1 MSNKKGALL
10 TEEQRLEKVLT
21 KKKRRKIA
29 LRIFIGFLVVLALF
43 VGITTMISVIGVQS
57 NINKAHNYGSA
68 GCAQLEY
75 SVEDNG
81 YVNIKSDKGLK
92 VMQLTDVHI
101 GGGWMSIKKDA
112 MAINTVAT
120 MIRVEKPDFVVVT
133 GDISYPVPFQAGTFN
148 NKSGAKIFAELME
161 TLGVYWTLAYGNHDT
176 EAYSYY
182 TREQLTDFYR
192 SEQYKHCLLQP
203 GPEDVDGV
211 GNQVINIVNSD
222 GVITRSL
229 ITLDSHSYIDGDVL
243 GIRWLYDNIHE
254 NQINWYKNVVL
265 DLAKRNQDAAKVLPA
280 AKQKSYAELEK
291 VVPTSVFFHFPMEE
305 YRLAWTEYVENN
317 YKDTK
322 NVKYRYG
329 LRGESGKVVY
339 CGIHPDQLFETMQAL
354 GSTDSTFCG
363 HDHYNNF
370 SLNYKGINLTYG
382 YSIDYLAYVGI
393 YKQGTQRGCTILDYD
408 QNGGL
413 DFHQENYYQ
422 DKYQN
427 DARESVTMQ
436 EITTSGLPVL
446 DAR

>member
-10 TEEQRLEKVLT
+10 TEEQRLEKALT

-29 LRIFIGFLVVLALF
+29 LKIFIGFLIVLALF
-43 VGITTMISVIGVQS
+43 VGITTLISVIGVQS

-192 SEQYKHCLLQP
+192 SEQYRHCLLQP

-222 GVITRSL
+222 GVITRTL

-265 DLAKRNQDAAKVLPA
+265 DLAKRNQDAAKALPV
-280 AKQKSYAELEK
+280 AKQKSYA
-291 VVPTSVFFHFPMEE
+291 
-305 YRLAWTEYVENN
+305 
-317 YKDTK
+317 
-322 NVKYRYG
+322 
-329 LRGESGKVVY
+329 
-339 CGIHPDQLFETMQAL
+339 
-354 GSTDSTFCG
+354 
-363 HDHYNNF
+363 
-370 SLNYKGINLTYG
+370 
-382 YSIDYLAYVGI
+382 
-393 YKQGTQRGCTILDYD
+393 
-408 QNGGL
+408 
-413 DFHQENYYQ
+413 
-422 DKYQN
+422 
-427 DARESVTMQ
+427 
-436 EITTSGLPVL
+436 
-446 DAR
+446 

>member
-10 TEEQRLEKVLT
+10 TEEQRLEKTLT

-29 LRIFIGFLVVLALF
+29 LKIFIGFLVILALF

-265 DLAKRNQDAAKVLPA
+265 DLAKRNQDAAKALPA

-305 YRLAWTEYVENN
+305 YRLAWTEYVEND

-329 LRGESGKVVY
+329 LPGESGKVVY
-339 CGIHPDQLFETMQAL
+339 CGIHPDQLFETMQEL
-354 GSTDSTFCG
+354 GSTDKIG
-363 HDHYNNF
+363 RAH
-370 SLNYKGINLTYG
+370 
-382 YSIDYLAYVGI
+382 V
-393 YKQGTQRGCTILDYD
+393 
-408 QNGGL
+408 
-413 DFHQENYYQ
+413 
-422 DKYQN
+422 
-427 DARESVTMQ
+427 
-436 EITTSGLPVL
+436 
-446 DAR
+446 

>member
-10 TEEQRLEKVLT
+10 TEEQRLEKALT

-222 GVITRSL
+222 GVITRTL

-243 GIRWLYDNIHE
+243 GIRWLYDQLVQE
-254 NQINWYKNVVL
+254 CG
-265 DLAKRNQDAAKVLPA
+265 
-280 AKQKSYAELEK
+280 
-291 VVPTSVFFHFPMEE
+291 T
-305 YRLAWTEYVENN
+305 
-317 YKDTK
+317 
-322 NVKYRYG
+322 G
-329 LRGESGKVVY
+329 SGKTEPRRGQGSASCQAEVLCRTGKSGAY
-339 CGIHPDQLFETMQAL
+339 FRLFP
-354 GSTDSTFCG
+354 FP
-363 HDHYNNF
+363 
-370 SLNYKGINLTYG
+370 
-382 YSIDYLAYVGI
+382 
-393 YKQGTQRGCTILDYD
+393 
-408 QNGGL
+408 NGGVPLGL
-413 DFHQENYYQ
+413 DRVCGE
-422 DKYQN
+422 
-427 DARESVTMQ
+427 
-436 EITTSGLPVL
+436 
-446 DAR
+446 

>member
-10 TEEQRLEKVLT
+10 TEEQRLEKALT

-29 LRIFIGFLVVLALF
+29 LKIFIGFLVILALF

-192 SEQYKHCLLQP
+192 SEQYKHCLLQT

-222 GVITRSL
+222 GVITRAL

-265 DLAKRNQDAAKVLPA
+265 DLAKRNQAEVLCRTG
-280 AKQKSYAELEK
+280 KSGAHFRLFPFSHGG
-291 VVPTSVFFHFPMEE
+291 VP
-305 YRLAWTEYVENN
+305 L
-317 YKDTK
+317 
-322 NVKYRYG
+322 
-329 LRGESGKVVY
+329 
-339 CGIHPDQLFETMQAL
+339 
-354 GSTDSTFCG
+354 
-363 HDHYNNF
+363 
-370 SLNYKGINLTYG
+370 
-382 YSIDYLAYVGI
+382 
-393 YKQGTQRGCTILDYD
+393 
-408 QNGGL
+408 GL
-413 DFHQENYYQ
+413 DRVCGE
-422 DKYQN
+422 
-427 DARESVTMQ
+427 
-436 EITTSGLPVL
+436 
-446 DAR
+446 

>member
-1 MSNKKGALL
+1 MANKREVLVTEDQKAAKALN
-10 TEEQRLEKVLT
+10 R
-21 KKKRRKIA
+21 KKRRRMAGKI
-29 LRIFIGFLVVLALF
+29 LLGFFILLALF
-43 VGITTMISVIGVQS
+43 VGVTTVISVIGVQS
-57 NINKAHNYGSA
+57 NINKARNYSSA

-75 SVEDNG
+75 TVEDNG
-81 YVNIKSDKGLK
+81 YVNIQSDKGLK

-120 MIRVEKPDFVVVT
+120 MIRVEKPDLVVVT

-148 NKSGAKIFAELME
+148 NKSGAKVFAELME

-182 TREQLTDFYR
+182 TREELTDFYR

-203 GPEDVDGV
+203 GPENVDGS

-229 ITLDSHSYIDGDVL
+229 IALDSHSYVDGDIL
-243 GIRWLYDNIHE
+243 GVRWFYDNIHE
-254 NQINWYKNVVL
+254 NQIEWYKQVVS
-265 DLAKRNQDAAKVLPA
+265 DLAERNQAAAEKLSA
-280 AKQKSYAELEK
+280 AKQKSYAQLEK
-291 VVPTSVFFHFPMEE
+291 VVPTSLFFHFPLEE
-305 YRLAWTEYVENN
+305 YRQAWSEYVEND
-317 YKDTK
+317 YQDTE

-329 LRGESGKVVY
+329 LPGESGKVVY
-339 CGIHPDQLFETMQAL
+339 CGIYSDQLFETMQQL

-393 YKQGTQRGCTILDYD
+393 YKKGTQRGCTILDYD
-408 QNGGL
+408 QNGDL

-436 EITTSGLPVL
+436 EITTSGMPVL
-446 DAR
+446 D

>member
-10 TEEQRLEKVLT
+10 TEEQRLEKALT

-29 LRIFIGFLVVLALF
+29 LKIFIGFLVILALF

-265 DLAKRNQDAAKVLPA
+265 DLAKRNQDAAKASQPCHMPEG
-280 AKQKSYAELEK
+280 QG
-291 VVPTSVFFHFPMEE
+291 
-305 YRLAWTEYVENN
+305 
-317 YKDTK
+317 DTQSEGGACF
-322 NVKYRYG
+322 VQVRSC
-329 LRGESGKVVY
+329 R
-339 CGIHPDQLFETMQAL
+339 CQDPH
-354 GSTDSTFCG
+354 
-363 HDHYNNF
+363 
-370 SLNYKGINLTYG
+370 
-382 YSIDYLAYVGI
+382 
-393 YKQGTQRGCTILDYD
+393 QGT
-408 QNGGL
+408 
-413 DFHQENYYQ
+413 
-422 DKYQN
+422 
-427 DARESVTMQ
+427 
-436 EITTSGLPVL
+436 
-446 DAR
+446 

>member
-10 TEEQRLEKVLT
+10 TEEQRLEKALT

-29 LRIFIGFLVVLALF
+29 LKIFIGFLVILALF
-43 VGITTMISVIGVQS
+43 VGITTMISVIGIQS

-229 ITLDSHSYIDGDVL
+229 ITLDSHSYIDGDV
-243 GIRWLYDNIHE
+243 W
-254 NQINWYKNVVL
+254 
-265 DLAKRNQDAAKVLPA
+265 
-280 AKQKSYAELEK
+280 
-291 VVPTSVFFHFPMEE
+291 VF
-305 YRLAWTEYVENN
+305 V
-317 YKDTK
+317 
-322 NVKYRYG
+322 
-329 LRGESGKVVY
+329 
-339 CGIHPDQLFETMQAL
+339 
-354 GSTDSTFCG
+354 
-363 HDHYNNF
+363 
-370 SLNYKGINLTYG
+370 
-382 YSIDYLAYVGI
+382 
-393 YKQGTQRGCTILDYD
+393 GCTIISTRIRSIGTRMWCWIW
-408 QNGGL
+408 QNGTKTRPRL
-413 DFHQENYYQ
+413 CRLPSRSPM
-422 DKYQN
+422 QN
-427 DARESVTMQ
+427 WKKWCP
-436 EITTSGLPVL
+436 LPSFSISPWRST
-446 DAR
+446 AWPGPSMWRMIIKIRRM

>member
-10 TEEQRLEKVLT
+10 TEEQRLEKALT

-29 LRIFIGFLVVLALF
+29 LKIFIGFLIVLALF
-43 VGITTMISVIGVQS
+43 VGITTLISVIGVQS

-192 SEQYKHCLLQP
+192 SEQYRHCLLQP

-222 GVITRSL
+222 GVITRTL

-265 DLAKRNQDAAKVLPA
+265 DLAKRNQDAAKALPVEAEVLCRTG
-280 AKQKSYAELEK
+280 KSGAHFRLFPFPHGG
-291 VVPTSVFFHFPMEE
+291 VP
-305 YRLAWTEYVENN
+305 L
-317 YKDTK
+317 
-322 NVKYRYG
+322 
-329 LRGESGKVVY
+329 
-339 CGIHPDQLFETMQAL
+339 
-354 GSTDSTFCG
+354 
-363 HDHYNNF
+363 
-370 SLNYKGINLTYG
+370 
-382 YSIDYLAYVGI
+382 
-393 YKQGTQRGCTILDYD
+393 
-408 QNGGL
+408 GL
-413 DFHQENYYQ
+413 DRVCGE
-422 DKYQN
+422 
-427 DARESVTMQ
+427 
-436 EITTSGLPVL
+436 
-446 DAR
+446 

>member
-10 TEEQRLEKVLT
+10 TEEQRLEKALT

-29 LRIFIGFLVVLALF
+29 LKIFIGFLVILALF

-182 TREQLTDFYR
+182 TREQLQR
-192 SEQYKHCLLQP
+192 AIQ
-203 GPEDVDGV
+203 
-211 GNQVINIVNSD
+211 
-222 GVITRSL
+222 
-229 ITLDSHSYIDGDVL
+229 
-243 GIRWLYDNIHE
+243 
-254 NQINWYKNVVL
+254 
-265 DLAKRNQDAAKVLPA
+265 ALPA
-280 AKQKSYAELEK
+280 AARSG
-291 VVPTSVFFHFPMEE
+291 
-305 YRLAWTEYVENN
+305 RCG
-317 YKDTK
+317 
-322 NVKYRYG
+322 R
-329 LRGESGKVVY
+329 RGQPGYQY
-339 CGIHPDQLFETMQAL
+339 CQQ
-354 GSTDSTFCG
+354 
-363 HDHYNNF
+363 
-370 SLNYKGINLTYG
+370 
-382 YSIDYLAYVGI
+382 
-393 YKQGTQRGCTILDYD
+393 
-408 QNGGL
+408 
-413 DFHQENYYQ
+413 
-422 DKYQN
+422 
-427 DARESVTMQ
+427 
-436 EITTSGLPVL
+436 
-446 DAR
+446 